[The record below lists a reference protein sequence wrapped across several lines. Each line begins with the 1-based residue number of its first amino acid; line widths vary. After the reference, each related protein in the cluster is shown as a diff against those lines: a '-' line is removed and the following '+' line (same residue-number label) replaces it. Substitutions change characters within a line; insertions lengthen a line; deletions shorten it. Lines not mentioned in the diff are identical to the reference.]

1 VGKLNGAAAKRNIFE
16 DLKMSIMQG
25 TFKPR
30 ERLIERNL
38 AARFAVSRTPIRE
51 ALHKLAAMGMVR
63 IIPNQGAM
71 VADFSLQDIESLYFV
86 RLHLER
92 LAGRLACSKVTKEEI
107 NTLVTLNQGLKK
119 AMAWDDFS
127 KMVEKDQQFHL
138 TLIRFSKN
146 PFLIKAIED
155 LRLKSYPFSYYYWR
169 SNQYL
174 RSSLADHNRMIHAL
188 RNRDFRLMDTL
199 IEGQLNNSK
208 SRYLKYLAQT

>member
-1 VGKLNGAAAKRNIFE
+1 MNGAAAKRNIFE

-38 AARFAVSRTPIRE
+38 AAQFGVSRTPIRE

-63 IIPNQGAM
+63 ITPNQGAM

-92 LAGRLACSKVTKEEI
+92 LAGRLACSKISKEEI
-107 NTLVTLNQGLKK
+107 NTLVTINQGLKR

-188 RNRDFRLMDTL
+188 RKRDFRLMDRL

>member
-1 VGKLNGAAAKRNIFE
+1 MNGAAAKRNIFE

-86 RLHLER
+86 RLHLEK
-92 LAGRLACSKVTKEEI
+92 LAGKLACSKVTKEEI

>member
-1 VGKLNGAAAKRNIFE
+1 LNGAAAKRNIFE

-38 AARFAVSRTPIRE
+38 AAQFGVSRTPIRE

-92 LAGRLACSKVTKEEI
+92 LAGRLACSKITKEEI
-107 NTLVTLNQGLKK
+107 NTLVTLNQGLKR
-119 AMAWDDFS
+119 AMAWDDFP
-127 KMVEKDQQFHL
+127 KMVDKDQQFHL

-174 RSSLADHNRMIHAL
+174 RSSLADHNRMIQAL
-188 RNRDFRLMDTL
+188 RNRDFRLMDRL

>member
-1 VGKLNGAAAKRNIFE
+1 LNGAAAKRNIFE

-38 AARFAVSRTPIRE
+38 AAQFGVSRTPIRE

-92 LAGRLACSKVTKEEI
+92 LAGRLACSKITKEEI
-107 NTLVTLNQGLKK
+107 NTLVTINQGLKR

-127 KMVEKDQQFHL
+127 KMVDKDQQFHL

-188 RNRDFRLMDTL
+188 RNRDFRLMDRL

>member
-1 VGKLNGAAAKRNIFE
+1 LNGAAAKRNIFE

-38 AARFAVSRTPIRE
+38 AAQFGVSRTPIRE

-86 RLHLER
+86 RLHLEK
-92 LAGRLACSKVTKEEI
+92 LAGRLACSKITVEEI
-107 NTLVTLNQGLKK
+107 KTLVTLNQGLKK

-188 RNRDFRLMDTL
+188 RNRDFRLMDRL

-208 SRYLKYLAQT
+208 SRYFKYLAQT

>member
-1 VGKLNGAAAKRNIFE
+1 LNGAAAKRNIFE

-119 AMAWDDFS
+119 AMGWDDFS

>member
-1 VGKLNGAAAKRNIFE
+1 LNGAAAKRNIFE

>member
-1 VGKLNGAAAKRNIFE
+1 LNGAAAKRDIFE

-38 AARFAVSRTPIRE
+38 AAQFGVSRTPIRE

-86 RLHLER
+86 RLHLEK

-138 TLIRFSKN
+138 TLVRFSKN

>member
-1 VGKLNGAAAKRNIFE
+1 LNGAAAKRNIFE

-38 AARFAVSRTPIRE
+38 AAQFGVSRTPIRE

>member
-1 VGKLNGAAAKRNIFE
+1 MNGAAAKRNIFE

-119 AMAWDDFS
+119 AMGWDDFS

>member
-1 VGKLNGAAAKRNIFE
+1 MNGAAAKRNIFE

-38 AARFAVSRTPIRE
+38 AGQFGVSRTPIRE

-92 LAGRLACSKVTKEEI
+92 LAGRLACSKITKEEI
-107 NTLVTLNQGLKK
+107 NTLVTINQGLKR
-119 AMAWDDFS
+119 ATAWDDFS
-127 KMVEKDQQFHL
+127 KMVDKDQEFHL

-188 RNRDFRLMDTL
+188 RNRDFRLMDRL

-208 SRYLKYLAQT
+208 SRYLKYLTQA

>member
-1 VGKLNGAAAKRNIFE
+1 MNGAAAKRNIFE

-38 AARFAVSRTPIRE
+38 AAQFGVSRTPIRE

-86 RLHLER
+86 RLHLEK

>member
-1 VGKLNGAAAKRNIFE
+1 MNGAAAKRNIFE

-38 AARFAVSRTPIRE
+38 AARFAVSRNPIRE

>member
-1 VGKLNGAAAKRNIFE
+1 LGKLNGAAAKRDIFE

-38 AARFAVSRTPIRE
+38 AGQFGVSRTPIRE

-92 LAGRLACSKVTKEEI
+92 LAGRLACSKITKEEI
-107 NTLVTLNQGLKK
+107 NTLVTINQGLKR

-127 KMVEKDQQFHL
+127 KMVDKDQQFHL

-188 RNRDFRLMDTL
+188 RNRDFRLMDRL

>member
-1 VGKLNGAAAKRNIFE
+1 LNGAAAKRNIFE

-38 AARFAVSRTPIRE
+38 AGQFGVSRTPIRE

-92 LAGRLACSKVTKEEI
+92 LAGRLACSKITKEEI
-107 NTLVTLNQGLKK
+107 NTLVTINQGLKR

-127 KMVEKDQQFHL
+127 KMVDKDQQFHL

-188 RNRDFRLMDTL
+188 RNRDFRLMDRL

>member
-1 VGKLNGAAAKRNIFE
+1 MNGAAAKRNILE
-16 DLKMSIMQG
+16 ELKMSIMQG

-30 ERLIERNL
+30 ERLVERNL
-38 AARFAVSRTPIRE
+38 AAQFGVSRTPIRE
-51 ALHKLAAMGMVR
+51 SLHQLAAMGMVR

-86 RLHLER
+86 RRHLER
-92 LAGRLACSKVTKEEI
+92 LAGRLACSKISKEEI
-107 NTLVTLNQGLKK
+107 NTLVSINHGLKK
-119 AMAWDDFS
+119 AMASEDFS

-155 LRLKSYPFSYYYWR
+155 LRLKSYPLSYYFWK

-174 RSSLADHNRMIHAL
+174 RSSLTEHNKIIIAL
-188 RNRDFRLMDTL
+188 RKGDVRFMDTL
-199 IEGQLNNSK
+199 IEAQLINSK
-208 SRYLKYLAQT
+208 NRYLKYLAQT

>member
-1 VGKLNGAAAKRNIFE
+1 MGKLNGAAAKRNIFE

>member
-1 VGKLNGAAAKRNIFE
+1 MNGAAAKRDIFE

-38 AARFAVSRTPIRE
+38 AAQFGVSRTPIRE

-86 RLHLER
+86 RLHLEK

-138 TLIRFSKN
+138 TLVRFSKN